1 MSHRLSR
8 RRFLQ
13 ASAACA
19 AVAATGVDAGGQQPP
34 SPGRLVLNDD
44 GYVFLCLNDD
54 LGKDDLR
61 RYLQSYCRPGV
72 ATVAYCVGDM
82 SWPTLYPDAGRRPL

>member
-1 MSHRLSR
+1 MSYSLSR

-19 AVAATGVDAGGQQPP
+19 AVAVAARMPGAKQPP
-34 SPGRLVLNDD
+34 PGNLVLNDD

-72 ATVAYCVGDM
+72 STVAYCVGDM
-82 SWPTLYPDAGRRPL
+82 SWPTLYPTQRRRPL